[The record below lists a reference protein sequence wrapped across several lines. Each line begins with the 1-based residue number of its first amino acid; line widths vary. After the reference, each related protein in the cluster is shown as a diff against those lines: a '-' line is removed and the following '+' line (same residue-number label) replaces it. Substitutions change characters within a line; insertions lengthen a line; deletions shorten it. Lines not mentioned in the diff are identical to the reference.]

1 MKIFE
6 LEVAQCICR
15 EHLVV
20 LKWTGLAVYSPICVF
35 FFNICLKVRK
45 MLIVVMVGVEVVV
58 IVVVTLMEELLRL
71 LLLLQRSVCR

>member
-20 LKWTGLAVYSPICVF
+20 LKWTGLAAYNPICV

-58 IVVVTLMEELLRL
+58 IVVATLMEELLRL